1 MDLKQFKLEMDTF
14 ISTRLKFCDITIA
27 EAEKLSS
34 QHENDSQWDLW
45 DLKKEFINDP
55 EREDRNQV
63 AG

>member
-1 MDLKQFKLEMDTF
+1 MDTF

-34 QHENDSQWDLW
+34 HHENDSQWDLW